1 MRDFQMSKYEY
12 LLNVTERV
20 SRVYTFE
27 ILGCRLLSLLS
38 TRVRVFIF
46 AGITIRIVQ
55 LPFVF
60 WTY

>member
-1 MRDFQMSKYEY
+1 MSKYEY